1 MVRIPQVAR
10 KGSSRRGEQRARDR
24 RMTPPGEREG
34 DERLEHE
41 PHGPAAAE
49 PPAGAGRP
57 TGPGGRASAP
67 PSADVSLDVGQQRQL
82 ARPLDRGR
90 ELSLV
95 PRAHARQP
103 ARQNL
108 AALRQEPPQRAV
120 VFVVEHPHAGFAHG
134 TRFGGPS
141 HASSSSIS
149 STTSAAMTAGA
160 ASGLA
165 GRPSDTTIRNRNTLS
180 SSFTARSYSG
190 SSAPAVSYCATT

>member
-1 MVRIPQVAR
+1 
-10 KGSSRRGEQRARDR
+10 
-24 RMTPPGEREG
+24 MTPPGEREG

-41 PHGPAAAE
+41 PHR
-49 PPAGAGRP
+49 PPA
-57 TGPGGRASAP
+57 SDP
-67 PSADVSLDVGQQRQL
+67 PSAGVPLDVGQQRQL

-103 ARQNL
+103 ARENL
-108 AALRQEPPQRAV
+108 AALRQEPSQGAV
-120 VFVVEHPHAGFAHG
+120 VLVVEHSHAGLAHG
-134 TRFGGPS
+134 ARLGGPP

-165 GRPSDTTIRNRNTLS
+165 GSPSDTTTRNRRTPS